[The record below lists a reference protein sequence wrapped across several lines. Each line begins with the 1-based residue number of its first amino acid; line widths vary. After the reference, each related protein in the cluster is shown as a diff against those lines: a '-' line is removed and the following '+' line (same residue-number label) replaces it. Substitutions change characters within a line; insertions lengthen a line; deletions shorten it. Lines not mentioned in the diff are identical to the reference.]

1 MQRRKRRTGKPKRDR
16 STHASSSDRP
26 SARRFRFS
34 FNHYYALLLV
44 LAAGIVVR
52 LVVFAYLGYFNN
64 DNHLA
69 VIDYVAR
76 NWRLPR
82 ADQVDQAY
90 QPPLY
95 YLLAAPL
102 FRVGGLAA
110 VQLLSLLFSVSTL
123 IFTAGLLRRLP
134 WIREKTR
141 LWCLALAAFHPQFIL
156 FSLFISNDTL
166 AIFLGALVFFQL
178 RRVQLSASLFNLAT
192 LATCLG
198 LGLLT
203 KAMFLAFVFPLA
215 FFVWLTGRRAA
226 LTNSQ
231 MMTQL
236 AFFVGIAGVLGCYKY
251 IENLILFGSATVSN
265 LDFGTWTREHQPTWL
280 GISSLFDFNLL
291 KLVRVPVISPA
302 TVHSYPLLIY
312 GSFWYSLIPE
322 STFQGN
328 LISPINRIGSLI
340 YIAALCPTFLIVV
353 GTVRTGIAVLKSAFS
368 GHDVTTEERPR
379 TDFES
384 VVLLILLLNLLLIVA
399 VGWKYD
405 VWSVLQGRLLFPSY
419 FALLLALNNGME
431 WAATSRAKITVA
443 HIFMAALI
451 ALFVVYVAVEVWLT
465 SVFPVSPL
473 RKWHVP
479 FKIDMNAPS

>member
-1 MQRRKRRTGKPKRDR
+1 MQRRKRRTGKPQRDR
-16 STHASSSDRP
+16 STHASSTDRP
-26 SARRFRFS
+26 SARRFHFS
-34 FNHYYALLLV
+34 FNYYYALLLV
-44 LAAGIVVR
+44 LAGGIVVR

-64 DNHLA
+64 DNHLE
-69 VIDYVAR
+69 VIDYVTR

-102 FRVGGLAA
+102 FRVGGLIA
-110 VQLLSLLFSVSTL
+110 VQLLSLLFSIATL
-123 IFTAGLLRRLP
+123 ILTAGLLRRLP
-134 WIREKTR
+134 WIHEKTR

-166 AIFLGALVFFQL
+166 AIFLGALVFYQL
-178 RRVQLSASLFNLAT
+178 RRAQMSASLSNLVM
-192 LATCLG
+192 LAIWLG

-203 KAMFLAFVFPLA
+203 KAVFLAFVLPLA
-215 FFVWLTGRRAA
+215 FFVWLMGRREA
-226 LTNSQ
+226 LADSQ
-231 MMTQL
+231 MMTRL

-251 IENLILFGSATVSN
+251 LESLILFGSATVSN
-265 LDFGTWTREHQPTWL
+265 LDFGTWIREHQPTWL
-280 GISSLFDFNLL
+280 GVSSLFDFNLL
-291 KLVRVPVISPA
+291 KLVRDPVISPA
-302 TVHSYPLLIY
+302 TVHSYPLLVY

-328 LISPINRIGSLI
+328 LISPIHRIGSMI
-340 YIAALCPTFLIVV
+340 YIAALCPTFLMLV
-353 GTVRTGIAVLKSAFS
+353 GATRTGIAAFKSGFS
-368 GHDVTTEERPR
+368 RHDVTTEERAR
-379 TDFES
+379 SDFEG
-384 VVLLILLLNLLLIVA
+384 VILLIFFLNLLLIVA

-431 WAATSRAKITVA
+431 WAASSRSKIIVA
-443 HIFMAALI
+443 RTFMGTLI
-451 ALFVVYVAVEVWLT
+451 TLFILYLSVEVWLT

-479 FKIDMNAPS
+479 FKIDMNAR